1 MEKNLAKNYN
11 PKDFE
16 ERIYEMWEDKGCF
29 RAEIDENKKPFTI
42 VMPPPNITGQLH
54 MGHALDQTLQD
65 VLTRWKR
72 MQGYSALW
80 LPGSDHASIATEVK
94 VVNKIR
100 EEEGLEKEDLGREEF
115 LKRAWAWKEEYG
127 GRITRQ
133 CRKLG
138 DSCDWSRERFT
149 MDEGCS
155 KAVKAFFIKLY
166 EKGLIYRGNRLI
178 NWCPQCGTS
187 LSDAEVEHED
197 RNGKY
202 WYFRYPAVDG
212 GEGIVVATSRPET
225 MFADEAIAVHP
236 SDERYKDMVGKKV
249 ILPLVGKEIPVIEDS
264 YPDPEK
270 GTGAVKITPA
280 HDPNDF
286 EVGIRAGLERP
297 SCINKDA
304 TMNSLAGKYEG
315 MDRYECRKAWV
326 EDLEKA
332 GYLVKTEE
340 KVIPVGEC
348 YRCHTVIEPMLS
360 DQWFVAM
367 EQLAKPAI
375 EAAKSGE
382 LTHVPERFEK
392 TYLRWLEE
400 IRDWCISRQLW
411 WGHRIPAYYCQ
422 ECGELIVAAE
432 MPEKCHKCGGTAFKQ
447 DEDVL
452 DTWFSSA
459 LWPFSTLG
467 WPDKTEDLEYFYP
480 TDVLVT
486 GYDIIFFWVVRMVFS
501 GIEAMGEAPFHH
513 VYVHGLVR
521 DAEGRKMS
529 KSLGN
534 GIDPLEIIDLYGADA
549 LRFMLTT
556 GITPGND
563 MRFKEDRLESCRNFA
578 NKLWNAS
585 RFVIM
590 NLQDEDGN
598 FREMAKCCEN
608 CCGKACGDTTDFSNI
623 ALKDEDKWMISKV
636 NEAVEYVNSA
646 MEKYDLAMAGQRVYD
661 LIWNEYCD
669 WYIELVKA
677 RLWGDDEEDKKVV
690 RFTLVMCLKNML
702 KMLHPFMPFITE
714 EIWSYLPHGEE
725 QQDNPENYLIKASW
739 PEFSL
744 GCVFPAA
751 TATLET
757 AMEAIRAI
765 RNIRAEAEAAPSRK
779 LRAVILPDGGKEQ
792 AVKTAETYIKNL
804 ANITEVTF
812 ITGKAEA
819 PEEAMSAVINGAE
832 IYIPLEDLVDY
843 DAEYERLSKEKKRLE
858 GEVKRV
864 EGKLSNQGFVS
875 KAPEKVINEER
886 EKMVKYKDML
896 AKVSAR
902 LETVAQKVGK

>member
-16 ERIYEMWEDKGCF
+16 ERIYEMWENNGCF
-29 RAEIDENKKPFTI
+29 KAEVDRDKKPFTI

-72 MQGYSALW
+72 MEGYSALW

-138 DSCDWSRERFT
+138 DSCDWSKERFT
-149 MDEGCS
+149 MDEGCN
-155 KAVKAFFIKLY
+155 KAVKTFFIKLY

-178 NWCPQCGTS
+178 NWCPKCGTS

-202 WYFRYPAVDG
+202 WYFRYPAADG

-236 SDERYKDMVGKKV
+236 SDERYKSLVGKKV
-249 ILPLVGKEIPVIEDS
+249 ILPLVGKEIPVIEDT

-286 EVGIRAGLERP
+286 EVGLRAGLKRP

-304 TMNSLAGKYEG
+304 TMNELAGKYAG
-315 MDRYECRKAWV
+315 MDRYECRQAWV
-326 EDLEKA
+326 ADLEAA

-340 KVIPVGEC
+340 KIIPVGEC
-348 YRCHTVIEPMLS
+348 YRCNTVIEPMLS

-367 EQLAKPAI
+367 EELAKPAI
-375 EAAKSGE
+375 EAAKSGK
-382 LTHVPERFEK
+382 LIHVPDRFEK

-422 ECGELIVAAE
+422 DCGEIVVDYD
-432 MPEKCHKCGGTAFKQ
+432 MPTVCPKCGCTHFRQ

-467 WPDKTEDLEYFYP
+467 WPEKTKELEYFYP

-501 GIEAMGEAPFHH
+501 GLEAMEEVPFHH

-521 DAEGRKMS
+521 DAQGRKMS

-534 GIDPLEIIDLYGADA
+534 GIDPLEVIDRYGADA

-590 NLQDEDGN
+590 NLLDEDGN
-598 FREMAKCCEN
+598 FKEMAKCCKD
-608 CCGKACGDTTDFSNI
+608 CCGRACGDTTDFSNI
-623 ALKDEDKWMISKV
+623 ALRDEDKWIISKV
-636 NEAVEYVNSA
+636 NEAVEYVTAA

-702 KMLHPFMPFITE
+702 KLLHPFMPFITE
-714 EIWSYLPHGEE
+714 EIWSFLPHGEE
-725 QQDNPENYLIKASW
+725 QKDNPDNYLIKASW
-739 PEFSL
+739 PKFSL
-744 GCVFPAA
+744 SCVFPAA
-751 TATLET
+751 SRKLET

-765 RNIRAEAEAAPSRK
+765 RNIRAEAEAAPSKK
-779 LRAVILPDGGKEQ
+779 LRAVILTNQDNGNIIAAGER
-792 AVKTAETYIKNL
+792 YIKNL
-804 ANITEVTF
+804 ANITEITF
-812 ITGKAEA
+812 TDDKKQV
-819 PEEAMSAVINGAE
+819 PDEAMSAVVDGAE
-832 IYIPLEDLVDY
+832 IYIPLEDLIDFA
-843 DAEYERLSKEKKRLE
+843 AEYDRLLKEKKRLE

-864 EGKLSNQGFVS
+864 EGKLSNQGFIS
-875 KAPEKVINEER
+875 KAPEKVINEE
-886 EKMVKYKDML
+886 KDKKIKYEDML

-902 LETVAQKVGK
+902 LGTVAKKAGK